1 MYKLA
6 KKNALLIINY
16 PSTSGL
22 FLIVF
27 ALLLRIPYVVE
38 VASDADT
45 YREKP
50 FGWLVEIASNVLGRI
65 CVPKAIGALYVAQ
78 FLRDKWACDNGLV
91 LSNVHIEEIGK
102 RRIFDSQKDQLRIA
116 TVGAVS
122 YRKGIDIIIDELG
135 SLSCRQ
141 KIELH
146 IVGPI
151 IDEGLKRRIND
162 LMLPNVVVI
171 CHGILKKSD
180 VLTLLDEA
188 DLYIQ
193 ASRSEGLPRSLIE
206 AMSRG
211 LPVIC
216 SNLPGVKG
224 LVDEEFQFTL
234 GKKTSL
240 RDLLAR
246 VLESSTT
253 MNMMSMRSIEVSRD
267 FHIEISRQKRLKF
280 YKKCKSLIP

>member
-1 MYKLA
+1 MDL
-6 KKNALLIINY
+6 
-16 PSTSGL
+16 
-22 FLIVF
+22 
-27 ALLLRIPYVVE
+27 
-38 VASDADT
+38 
-45 YREKP
+45 
-50 FGWLVEIASNVLGRI
+50 
-65 CVPKAIGALYVAQ
+65 
-78 FLRDKWACDNGLV
+78 
-91 LSNVHIEEIGK
+91 
-102 RRIFDSQKDQLRIA
+102 
-116 TVGAVS
+116 
-122 YRKGIDIIIDELG
+122 IDIIIDELG

-216 SNLPGVKG
+216 SNPQLVLLTVKNSSLSNFFYMYITENQTVITRP
-224 LVDEEFQFTL
+224 LVT
-234 GKKTSL
+234 
-240 RDLLAR
+240 
-246 VLESSTT
+246 
-253 MNMMSMRSIEVSRD
+253 
-267 FHIEISRQKRLKF
+267 
-280 YKKCKSLIP
+280 